1 MTTNNETQSLT
12 VSSFKSTCLTFC
24 QNVVRQLQDAKTRLV
39 SDYRSL
45 VNGQEHA
52 LHLALNE
59 AEALAW
65 ETDYPHLVFADLA
78 AEKVAALVNW
88 ARHQDAIQRGQ
99 LARVYA

>member
-1 MTTNNETQSLT
+1 MKTNNEAKSLT
-12 VSSFKSTCLTFC
+12 TNSLKSTCVTFC
-24 QNVVRQLQDAKTRLV
+24 QNVVRQLQDAKTRFV

-52 LHLALNE
+52 LQLALNE

-88 ARHQDAIQRGQ
+88 GQRQDAIQRGQ
-99 LARVYA
+99 FARVYA